1 MCIRDSPITVPPP
14 KEICRALGKL
24 SRAACV
30 VLVFDSVAILIP
42 ILPASPEKIAPITK
56 AGIINILVVSTA
68 LEIKK
73 RAIQAAATKIAKILY
88 SAFKKAKAPSLMLV
102 EIVCIFLFPGSC
114 LLTQRALKNIKI
126 KPDMARAIG
135 I

>member
-1 MCIRDSPITVPPP
+1 
-14 KEICRALGKL
+14 
-24 SRAACV
+24 V
-30 VLVFDSVAILIP
+30 VLAFDSVAILIP

-56 AGIINILVVSTA
+56 AGMIRILVVSTA

-73 RAIQAAATKIAKILY
+73 RAIEAATTKMAKILY

-102 EIVCIFLFPGSC
+102 EIVCIFSFPASC
-114 LLTQRALKNIKI
+114 FLTQRALKNIKI